1 MDLEDTIAG
10 MISDD
15 YKERFIAEY
24 IQTVIRARKLDEL
37 LFAAHENKLDFELNC
52 PVTLLA
58 SQLAA
63 MREYL
68 HFLEM
73 RSKYEEIDLKE
84 VEI

>member
-1 MDLEDTIAG
+1 MELKDTIQG
-10 MISDD
+10 MTSED

-24 IQTVIRARKLDEL
+24 IQTAIRARKLDEL
-37 LFAAHENKLDFELNC
+37 LFAAHENKLDFELKC
-52 PVTLLA
+52 PASLLA

-84 VEI
+84 VVI